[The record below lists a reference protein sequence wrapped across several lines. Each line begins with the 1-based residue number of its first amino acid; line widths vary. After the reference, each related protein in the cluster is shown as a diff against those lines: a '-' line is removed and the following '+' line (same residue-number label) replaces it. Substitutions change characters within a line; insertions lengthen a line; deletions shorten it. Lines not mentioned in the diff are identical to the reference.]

1 MYIKNTCLIY
11 FHQTILF
18 FVQFINSGISGNQQ
32 ESRTT
37 LEDLDFDYEHDD
49 ESYSDGCNKRIKKWS
64 GWKGG
69 LDGKIIVKRKVDPA
83 MPTWSL
89 TMALDKDVDR
99 LWSEDMSTDK
109 MNDRTFK
116 IKPAY
121 SWNAEVEESEEKVI
135 NVHVRWDEEERS
147 PKIR

>member
-1 MYIKNTCLIY
+1 MK
-11 FHQTILF
+11 
-18 FVQFINSGISGNQQ
+18 
-32 ESRTT
+32 
-37 LEDLDFDYEHDD
+37 DLDVDYEHDD